1 MSDCVIW
8 FTLFDD
14 ECESAASNKQLEWLT
29 SEHARLI
36 DILKGVELTNSDTP
50 LARALRNI
58 QQRLLQ
64 HGTSEWMLGFTEE
77 VAKFF
82 KGQFREALNY
92 SQGIT
97 PDLPTYIQIR
107 SLTGGMFIF
116 FKITFL
122 VERID
127 LPTEVVKHTLVKQI
141 ERVANKVAS
150 FANDILSY
158 EKEIK
163 EGCTHNLVH
172 VIQQEYQI
180 PVQEAIERA
189 ASLHDAEVCSFIELL
204 AQLPSFGAEIDGNL
218 ERYISSLQFWMRGN
232 LDWSVKAERY
242 QRSCLSVHATKP
254 IK

>member
-1 MSDCVIW
+1 MSDCLLW

-14 ECESAASNKQLEWLT
+14 ECESAGFSKQLEWLT

-50 LARALRNI
+50 FARALQNI

-82 KGQFREALNY
+82 KGQFQEALNN

-107 SLTGGMFIF
+107 SLTIGMSIF
-116 FKITFL
+116 FKLILL
-122 VERID
+122 VGRID
-127 LPTEVVKHTLVKQI
+127 LPIEVVKHPLVKQI
-141 ERVANKVAS
+141 ESVANNAFGS
-150 FANDILSY
+150 ANDIISY

-163 EGCTHNLVH
+163 ECHTHNLVH
-172 VIQQEYQI
+172 VLQQEYQI

-189 ASLHDAEVCSFIELL
+189 ASLHDAEVYSFIELV
-204 AQLPSFGAEIDGNL
+204 AQLPSFGGEIDGNL
-218 ERYISSLQFWMRGN
+218 ERYISSLQSWLRGN
-232 LDWSVKAERY
+232 IDWCVKAERY
-242 QRSCLSVHATKP
+242 RINPVV
-254 IK
+254 